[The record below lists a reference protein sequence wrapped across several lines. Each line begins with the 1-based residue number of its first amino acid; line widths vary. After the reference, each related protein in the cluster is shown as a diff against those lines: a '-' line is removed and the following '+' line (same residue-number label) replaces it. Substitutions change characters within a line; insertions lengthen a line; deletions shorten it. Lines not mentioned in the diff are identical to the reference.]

1 MFGRLLTFFFVKSI
15 NTNTCNLKTMK
26 IFLCIIKAKL
36 FIVTITLFEK
46 AMTHPFLTYLEI
58 FRGRK
63 ASIFNLYLC
72 RKKTHVVEL
81 LLLQILAILHFT
93 WNWEV
98 FKILPFFHRIVSKT
112 RTEDLLVTLTGLY
125 PVLYSFIFFSSI
137 SD

>member
-1 MFGRLLTFFFVKSI
+1 M
-15 NTNTCNLKTMK
+15 
-26 IFLCIIKAKL
+26 
-36 FIVTITLFEK
+36 IVTITLFEK
-46 AMTHPFLTYLEI
+46 AMTHPFMTYLEI

-72 RKKTHVVEL
+72 RKKNHVVEL

-112 RTEDLLVTLTGLY
+112 WKEDLLVTLTGLY
-125 PVLYSFIFFSSI
+125 LVLYSFIFFSSI
-137 SD
+137 SDYISRDTLGKQLGHYSRTVMNSAPPTIIHFVEVN